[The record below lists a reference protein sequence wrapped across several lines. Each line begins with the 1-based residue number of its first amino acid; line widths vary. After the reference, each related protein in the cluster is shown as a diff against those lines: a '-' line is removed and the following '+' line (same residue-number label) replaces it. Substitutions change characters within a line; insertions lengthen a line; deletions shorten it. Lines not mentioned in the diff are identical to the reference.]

1 MQTSALKP
9 TLTPLALG
17 THVQLEGSA
26 ETGTITG
33 CADYLD
39 DATQYQV
46 RYVNG
51 QGCLNSVWWSA
62 EAIEPLQ
69 DNAPEQP
76 A

>member
-1 MQTSALKP
+1 MQTSAP
-9 TLTPLALG
+9 TPALLELNTPVKLI
-17 THVQLEGSA
+17 GST
-26 ETGTITG
+26 ETGTIVGRAEYIGSTP
-33 CADYLD
+33 
-39 DATQYQV
+39 QYQV

-51 QGCLNSVWWSA
+51 QGCLNNVWWSA